1 MEDIKLQGSPAQ
13 LLADDPAAEETPWP
27 DEPDEATPEQPPEQP
42 EQLSTEEKEER
53 RQLLRKIGRYRAI
66 FAKELTDIQTTG
78 LDTMP
83 LEALR
88 DLATDVEFLVG
99 TRRSAKA
106 VRGMFI
112 GGLQG
117 LEVAGPMI
125 GFKLDGLA
133 NIAASS
139 EDLLATVDEVAIAHE
154 QSLYVDPI
162 ARLALGVAQLAL
174 AVDAH
179 NRRRED
185 ETVAPLPPVAS
196 APASTVNEGP
206 LPSGPTRSNNIA
218 TAEYADL

>member
-13 LLADDPAAEETPWP
+13 LLADDEIAEQHLP
-27 DEPDEATPEQPPEQP
+27 DMPDQPEQTPEQP
-42 EQLSTEEKEER
+42 EQLSTEQKEER
-53 RQLLRKIGRYRAI
+53 RQLMRKIGRYRAI
-66 FAKELTDIQTTG
+66 FSKELTDIQTTG
-78 LDTMP
+78 LDTMA

-117 LEVAGPMI
+117 LEVAGPMV

-139 EDLLATVDEVAIAHE
+139 EDLLATVDEIAIKYE
-154 QSLYVDPI
+154 SQIYVDPI
-162 ARLALGVAQLAL
+162 ARLAMGIAQLAL
-174 AVDAH
+174 AVDSH
-179 NRRRED
+179 NRRKDNAANMPTMQTEQP
-185 ETVAPLPPVAS
+185 TL
-196 APASTVNEGP
+196 
-206 LPSGPTRSNNIA
+206 PTRDNNIA
-218 TAEYADL
+218 SEDFNDL

>member
-1 MEDIKLQGSPAQ
+1 MENIKLQGSPAQ
-13 LLADDPAAEETPWP
+13 LLADDEIAEQHAEETPWP
-27 DEPDEATPEQPPEQP
+27 DAPEQFPELQQP
-42 EQLSTEEKEER
+42 EQLSTEQKEER

-78 LDTMP
+78 LDTMA

-117 LEVAGPMI
+117 LEVAGPMV

-139 EDLLATVDEVAIAHE
+139 EDLLATVDEVAIKYE
-154 QSLYVDPI
+154 SQIYVDPV
-162 ARLALGVAQLAL
+162 ARLAMGIAQLAL
-174 AVDAH
+174 AVDSH
-179 NRRRED
+179 NRRKD
-185 ETVAPLPPVAS
+185 DTANTPLPAMQTETPT
-196 APASTVNEGP
+196 PM
-206 LPSGPTRSNNIA
+206 PTRDNNIA
-218 TAEYADL
+218 SEDFNDL

>member
-13 LLADDPAAEETPWP
+13 LLADDDNIEHDTDQNAGQDVEQFP
-27 DEPDEATPEQPPEQP
+27 DGPEQFPELQQS
-42 EQLSTEEKEER
+42 EQLSTEQKEER

-78 LDTMP
+78 LDTMA

-117 LEVAGPMI
+117 LEVAGPMV
-125 GFKLDGLA
+125 GFKLEGLA

-139 EDLLATVDEVAIAHE
+139 EDLLATVDEVAIKYE
-154 QSLYVDPI
+154 SQIYVDPV
-162 ARLALGVAQLAL
+162 ARLAMSIAQLAL
-174 AVDAH
+174 AVDSH
-179 NRRRED
+179 NRRKD
-185 ETVAPLPPVAS
+185 DTANMPTMPTSQPT
-196 APASTVNEGP
+196 PM
-206 LPSGPTRSNNIA
+206 PTRDNNIA
-218 TAEYADL
+218 EDFTDL

>member
-27 DEPDEATPEQPPEQP
+27 NEPDEAIPEQTPEQP
-42 EQLSTEEKEER
+42 EQLSTEQKEER

-83 LEALR
+83 LDALR

-112 GGLQG
+112 GSLQG
-117 LEVAGPMI
+117 LEVAGPMV

-139 EDLLATVDEVAIAHE
+139 EDLLATVDEVAIKYE
-154 QSLYVDPI
+154 SQIYVDPV
-162 ARLALGVAQLAL
+162 ARLAMGIAQLAL
-174 AVDAH
+174 AVDSH
-179 NRRRED
+179 NRRKD
-185 ETVAPLPPVAS
+185 DAA
-196 APASTVNEGP
+196 NEP
-206 LPSGPTRSNNIA
+206 LPSVPSTQATPMPTRDNNIV
-218 TAEYADL
+218 TEEFNDL

>member
-13 LLADDPAAEETPWP
+13 LLADDDNIEQNTDQSAGQNAEQFP
-27 DEPDEATPEQPPEQP
+27 DGPEQFPELQQP
-42 EQLSTEEKEER
+42 EQLSTEQKEER

-78 LDTMP
+78 LDTMA

-117 LEVAGPMI
+117 LEVAGPMV

-139 EDLLATVDEVAIAHE
+139 EDLLATVDEVAIKYE
-154 QSLYVDPI
+154 SQIYVDPV
-162 ARLALGVAQLAL
+162 ARLAMGIAQLAL
-174 AVDAH
+174 AVDSH
-179 NRRRED
+179 NRRKDNAANMPTMQTEQP
-185 ETVAPLPPVAS
+185 TL
-196 APASTVNEGP
+196 
-206 LPSGPTRSNNIA
+206 PTRDNNIA
-218 TAEYADL
+218 SEDFNDL

>member
-13 LLADDPAAEETPWP
+13 LLADDIEQNTEQNDGQDVEQFP
-27 DEPDEATPEQPPEQP
+27 DGPELQQP
-42 EQLSTEEKEER
+42 EQLSTEQKEER

-83 LEALR
+83 LDALR

-106 VRGMFI
+106 LRGMFI

-117 LEVAGPMI
+117 LEVAGPMV

-139 EDLLATVDEVAIAHE
+139 EDLLQTVDECAIKYESA
-154 QSLYVDPI
+154 LYVDPM
-162 ARLALGVAQLAL
+162 ARLAMGIAQLAL
-174 AVDAH
+174 AVDSH
-179 NRRRED
+179 NRRKD
-185 ETVAPLPPVAS
+185 DTANDTKQPTL
-196 APASTVNEGP
+196 
-206 LPSGPTRSNNIA
+206 PTRDNNIA
-218 TAEYADL
+218 SEEFNDL